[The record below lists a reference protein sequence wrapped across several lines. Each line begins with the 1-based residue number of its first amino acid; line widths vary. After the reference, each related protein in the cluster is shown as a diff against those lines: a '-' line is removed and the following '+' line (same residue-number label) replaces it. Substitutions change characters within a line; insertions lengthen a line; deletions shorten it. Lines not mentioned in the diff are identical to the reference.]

1 MWMFKKKKVSA
12 KTLKKISE
20 NNFIDEIGNKYGKL
34 TVIRKAPSKTTG
46 GTMWL
51 CECDCG
57 NTIIV
62 SGNSLRTG
70 NTQSCGCLG
79 HSKGEFKIEKI
90 LKENNI
96 SFIKEYPVL
105 INNRTFR
112 FDFAIFQNDKL
123 QYFIEYD
130 GKQHF
135 EPVEFFGGKEYYEY
149 IKDND
154 DIKNNYC
161 IVNNIPLIR
170 ISYLKYNDIQIK
182 DLLPSIRRE

>member
-1 MWMFKKKKVSA
+1 
-12 KTLKKISE
+12 
-20 NNFIDEIGNKYGKL
+20 
-34 TVIRKAPSKTTG
+34 
-46 GTMWL
+46 MWL

-57 NTIIV
+57 NITIV

-105 INNRTFR
+105 INHRTFR
-112 FDFAIFQNDKL
+112 FDFAIFQNDQL

-149 IKDND
+149 IKNNDN
-154 DIKNNYC
+154 IKNNYC

-170 ISYLKYNDIQIK
+170 IPYLKYNDIQIK
-182 DLLPSIRRE
+182 DLLPSIKKE